1 MKTFSTNFFE
11 KDNFLVSR
19 SEYKYS
25 NLEDKKRIYHICYN
39 CHWDLTN
46 YAINP
51 STIDYCRSV
60 KEDSIENLKKK
71 TTVFNYE

>member
-25 NLEDKKRIYHICYN
+25 NLEDKKEYIIFV
-39 CHWDLTN
+39 
-46 YAINP
+46 IM
-51 STIDYCRSV
+51 
-60 KEDSIENLKKK
+60 
-71 TTVFNYE
+71 